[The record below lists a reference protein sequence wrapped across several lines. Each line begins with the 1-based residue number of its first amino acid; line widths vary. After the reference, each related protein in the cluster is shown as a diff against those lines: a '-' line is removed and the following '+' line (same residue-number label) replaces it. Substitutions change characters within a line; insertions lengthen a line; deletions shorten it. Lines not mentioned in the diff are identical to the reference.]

1 MYLYVCVGAFF
12 LCPSISKR
20 ESQPRFLRSL
30 LHPVRVAPRLRQVRV
45 LEQPDA
51 DGGRVRH
58 ADVHHV
64 PRQLRRHLPVA
75 GVHGSRGHGE
85 GKEEGRRGC
94 GLEGFK

>member
-12 LCPSISKR
+12 LCPSISER

-75 GVHGSRGHGE
+75 GVH
-85 GKEEGRRGC
+85 
-94 GLEGFK
+94 